1 MKKFFAKLIIFLS
14 VFLGSLV
21 AVPFTSFHWWADT
34 YSWLSWLPAS
44 ALTQGNNELWI
55 KAGIG
60 GFAILVSLVF
70 LILSLVENSR
80 EGKVQRSTAGAVVY
94 PPVLFGLFGLIF
106 AGALAAFTYQG
117 DPSTTNLVILAALA
131 VVALNYLFGVHL
143 LVKVFRRENNFTR
156 IMLYVF
162 LLEMAGVGGGAAY
175 YIYSTF
181 INYAGRYTLV
191 HMAIVAGAL
200 VLYIAHGVILGIKGK
215 KQDENETLE
224 REVEQ
229 MENVPSPEMKEP
241 TAPDIPLNA
250 KPEPRPESKPL
261 PQIVAEPVKTVKLTK
276 AQKQQKAKEEAL
288 AAKGKK
294 STIVSKEQTIL
305 SDEQNVDPTALLFEE
320 VVVDPEFSK
329 TTNMDKQVSSIEY
342 YIEKPKMFKPLDPT
356 FDSLVAHVRE
366 FPNVVTKI
374 SDERITFYVD
384 RKAFLVLMNFGNYYR
399 MAFRADLEK
408 GVRLIIKYPTIS
420 KNKGT
425 KDALWFKANN
435 YGDLPKEII
444 FEIVKS
450 AFDNVNA

>member
-1 MKKFFAKLIIFLS
+1 MKKFFAKLVIFLS

-21 AVPFTSFHWWADT
+21 AVPFTSFQLWAGQ
-34 YSWLSWLPAS
+34 YSWLSWLPWQFLIA
-44 ALTQGNNELWI
+44 GNNELYI

-60 GFAILVSLVF
+60 GFAILVSLIF
-70 LILSLVENSR
+70 LILSLIEHSQ
-80 EGKVQRSTAGAVVY
+80 EGHVGSSTAGAVVY
-94 PPVLFGLFGLIF
+94 PLVLFGLFSLVF
-106 AGALAAFTYQG
+106 AAALGAFTYR
-117 DPSTTNLVILAALA
+117 DNASTVNLVILIGIG
-131 VVALNYLFGVHL
+131 VVLLNYLFGVHL
-143 LVKVFRRENNFTR
+143 LAKVFRRENNFTR
-156 IMLYVF
+156 ILLYFF

-175 YIYSTF
+175 YLYTTF
-181 INYAGRYTLV
+181 VNYASRYTLV
-191 HMAIVAGAL
+191 HIAVVAVAL
-200 VLYIAHGVILGIKGK
+200 VFYIVHGIILSIKGK
-215 KQDENETLE
+215 RNVENEALE
-224 REVEQ
+224 REVER
-229 MENVPSPEMKEP
+229 MGNIPSPETKE
-241 TAPDIPLNA
+241 ALKA
-250 KPEPRPESKPL
+250 ESVPESR
-261 PQIVAEPVKTVKLTK
+261 PQAVVAEPVKEVRLTK
-276 AQKQQKAKEEAL
+276 AQKQQKLKEEAL

-320 VVVDPEFSK
+320 VAIDPEFSK
-329 TTNMDKQVSSIEY
+329 TANMDKQVSSIEY

-356 FDSLVAHVRE
+356 FDALVAHVRE

-399 MAFRADLEK
+399 MAFRSDLEK

-435 YGDLPKEII
+435 YGDLPKEVIY
-444 FEIVKS
+444 EIVKS

>member
-1 MKKFFAKLIIFLS
+1 MKKFFAKLVIFLS
-14 VFLGSLV
+14 VLLGSLV
-21 AVPFTSFHWWADT
+21 AVPFTSFKWWAEKYT
-34 YSWLSWLPAS
+34 WLSGLPWQF
-44 ALTQGNNELWI
+44 LTTDNNELWI

-60 GFAILVSLVF
+60 GFAILVSLIF
-70 LILSLVENSR
+70 LILSLIEHSR
-80 EGKVQRSTAGAVVY
+80 EGSLRRSTAGAVVY
-94 PPVLFGLFGLIF
+94 PPVLFGLFALVF
-106 AGALAAFTYQG
+106 ALSLSLFTYVG
-117 DPSTTNLVILAALA
+117 DSSTTNLLIVIGIF
-131 VVALNYLFGVHL
+131 VVAVNYLFGVHL

-156 IMLYVF
+156 ILLFLF

-175 YIYSTF
+175 YIFSNFANYS
-181 INYAGRYTLV
+181 GQYTLV
-191 HMAIVAGAL
+191 HIVFVAVGL
-200 VLYIAHGVILGIKGK
+200 VFYVAHGIILSIKGK
-215 KQDENETLE
+215 KQDENDALE
-224 REVEQ
+224 REVER
-229 MENVPSPEMKEP
+229 MENVPSPEIPGPEKAEIPVEP
-241 TAPDIPLNA
+241 
-250 KPEPRPESKPL
+250 KP
-261 PQIVAEPVKTVKLTK
+261 QAVVAEPVKEVRLTK
-276 AQKQQKAKEEAL
+276 AQKQQKLKEEAL

-320 VVVDPEFSK
+320 VSIDPEFSK
-329 TTNMDKQVSSIEY
+329 TANTDKQVSSIEY

-384 RKAFLVLMNFGNYYR
+384 RKPFLVLMNFGNYYR

-435 YGDLPKEII
+435 YGDLPKEVIY
-444 FEIVKS
+444 EIVKS